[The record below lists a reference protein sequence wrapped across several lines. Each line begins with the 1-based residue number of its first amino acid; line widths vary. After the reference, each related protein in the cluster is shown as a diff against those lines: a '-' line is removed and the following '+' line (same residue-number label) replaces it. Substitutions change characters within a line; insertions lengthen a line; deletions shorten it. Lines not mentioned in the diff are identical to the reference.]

1 VSGTVTIA
9 VKRAKSLI
17 WHKSNPVFRDI
28 NCHVGP
34 NGQARSPEGNPD
46 VHEIRIHGRGGQGA
60 VLAGSILA
68 TAFVQEGRH
77 VVAVPS
83 FGFERR
89 GAPVASFLRV
99 DDRPI
104 RQMTNIYRPDCILC
118 IDPTVSRAVN
128 VFEGVTEGATL
139 VQTTTRPLAE
149 LAVPERVS
157 VIGLCD
163 AVTLALAIFK
173 RPITNTLMLGAF
185 AKTTGLVSLDSLR
198 IAIEQS
204 HFRDAGLAQNL
215 EALAAGFE
223 RTTVCRR
230 ERRAAA

>member
-1 VSGTVTIA
+1 M
-9 VKRAKSLI
+9 
-17 WHKSNPVFRDI
+17 
-28 NCHVGP
+28 
-34 NGQARSPEGNPD
+34 
-46 VHEIRIHGRGGQGA
+46 HEIRIHGRGGQGA

-68 TAFVQEGRH
+68 TAFVEEGRH

-118 IDPTVSRAVN
+118 IDPTVARAVN
-128 VFEGVTEGATL
+128 VFDGIAEGAVL
-139 VQTTTRPLAE
+139 VQTTARPLAE
-149 LAVPERVS
+149 LQVPERIACVG
-157 VIGLCD
+157 VCD
-163 AVTLALAIFK
+163 AVSLALAIFK

-198 IAIEQS
+198 TALERS
-204 HFRDAGLAQNL
+204 DFRDAGLRQNL
-215 EALAAGFE
+215 DALEAGFE
-223 RTTVCRR
+223 RTTVYRTERR
-230 ERRAAA
+230 EAA